1 MPQLDLMTF
10 FTQFFWFSL
19 GFSFFYISLL
29 HYIMP
34 SISVN
39 LKLRKKKLDL
49 LAIDI
54 NKKKESASN
63 LLTTYDNIL
72 LSTLNFS
79 RNYLLKFTNYGSNWI
94 SNSANDVNLN
104 DFVNANNTYVK
115 IIGEKNFN
123 LIVLESTLKSSI
135 KDSYWTKLWI
145 SK

>member
-135 KDSYWTKLWI
+135 KDSYWTKL
-145 SK
+145 

>member
-1 MPQLDLMTF
+1 MPQHDLMTF

>member
-1 MPQLDLMTF
+1 
-10 FTQFFWFSL
+10 
-19 GFSFFYISLL
+19 
-29 HYIMP
+29 MP

-123 LIVLESTLKSSI
+123 LIVLESPLKSSI